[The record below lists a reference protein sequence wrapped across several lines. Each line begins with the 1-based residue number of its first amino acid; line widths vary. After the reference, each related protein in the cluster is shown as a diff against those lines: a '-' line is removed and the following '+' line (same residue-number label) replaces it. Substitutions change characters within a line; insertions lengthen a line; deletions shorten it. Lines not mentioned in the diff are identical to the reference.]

1 MRDDAESMRVPS
13 AKIGNLSIGRII
25 SGSNLISP
33 NMHARDLL
41 YMNTL
46 ARRYNTA
53 ERVFRTLQQC
63 EELGVNSIVL
73 KSHNFRHLPL
83 ARY

>member
-1 MRDDAESMRVPS
+1 MTDEAKSLRVPS
-13 AKIGNLSIGRII
+13 AKIGNLSMGRLIC
-25 SGSNLISP
+25 GSNLIGP

-53 ERVFRTLQQC
+53 ERVFKTLRSGQR
-63 EELGVNSIVL
+63 S
-73 KSHNFRHLPL
+73 SRHGLPCL
-83 ARY
+83 SMARR